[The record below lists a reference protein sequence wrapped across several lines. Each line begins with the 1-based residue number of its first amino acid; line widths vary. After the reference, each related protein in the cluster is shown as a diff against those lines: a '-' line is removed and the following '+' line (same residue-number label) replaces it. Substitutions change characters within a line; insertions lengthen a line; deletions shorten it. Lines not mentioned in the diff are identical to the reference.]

1 MAPAAGQIRFRPA
14 PIPFTLENGE
24 TAAGPKYTPATM
36 AGGLALFDCDGDG
49 DLDLYF
55 ANGAELPSL
64 KKTAPKYANRLLL
77 NDGRGAFTDFTETA
91 GLAGHGYDT
100 GVATGDYDNDGDQD
114 VFVAGVHRNTLYRNE
129 GGCRF
134 TDVTRAA
141 GLEKPDPEFGP
152 LWAVAGAF
160 FDYDN
165 DGWLDLFV
173 VNYLRWAPDKEPL
186 CPGYC
191 HPKYYEGT
199 PNSLWRNNRDGTFRD
214 VSAATGIRRHVGKGM
229 GVAVADYDLDGRLDL
244 FVTNDKAYNFL
255 FRNAGGRFEER
266 AFEAGVALAEHAM
279 EISGMGADFR
289 DFDNDGLPDIVL
301 VALENETFPLYR
313 NTGKGF
319 FAELTGRS
327 GLAALSARMAG
338 YGPGLFDF
346 DNDGFKDLFVSRGH
360 VQSLDMRH
368 QWEIEQPNTVFR
380 NLGGRK
386 VAALTAEAGFDAAP
400 PRRHRGAAFGDLNG
414 DGRIDAVV
422 SALMAPAQIWIN
434 ESPAPHHWLLIR
446 LEGTTS
452 NRDGIG
458 ARIRVLTPAGSQ
470 YNHASPSTGY
480 ASTSAGPVHFGLGPA
495 STADL
500 VEIRWPSGG
509 VQRLEGVKAGQVL
522 YVKEPAEA
530 P

>member
-1 MAPAAGQIRFRPA
+1 VAPAAGQIRFRPA
-14 PIPFTLENGE
+14 QIPFTLENGE

-64 KKTAPKYANRLLL
+64 KKTAPKYANRLFL

-100 GVATGDYDNDGDQD
+100 GVATGDYDNDG
-114 VFVAGVHRNTLYRNE
+114 
-129 GGCRF
+129 
-134 TDVTRAA
+134 
-141 GLEKPDPEFGP
+141 
-152 LWAVAGAF
+152 
-160 FDYDN
+160 
-165 DGWLDLFV
+165 WLDLFV
-173 VNYLRWAPDKEPL
+173 VNYLRWAPDKEPV

-255 FRNAGGRFEER
+255 FRNAGGRFEEK

-313 NTGKGF
+313 NSGKGF
-319 FAELTGRS
+319 FEEVTGRS

-446 LEGTTS
+446 LEGTRS

-458 ARIRVLTPAGSQ
+458 ARIRVLTPAGSP

-500 VEIRWPSGG
+500 VEIRWPSGR
-509 VQRLEGVKAGQVL
+509 VQRLKGVKAGQVL